1 VNGSYAKNIVKS
13 FRDPNSRVKLMIVAD
28 KFQTGFDEPLL
39 HTLYIDKRLSGANA
53 VQTIGYLTPFR
64 RSLGFG
70 VY

>member
-1 VNGSYAKNIVKS
+1 
-13 FRDPNSRVKLMIVAD
+13 MIVAD